1 MKFYSYDY
9 LISRIQIFDWLKAI
23 ITAIILIG
31 LIFAVIQYNRNK
43 NETKYRELIII
54 ALIAILLIAGTTISD
69 YRSSAIVVDQQK
81 AAIKFIENAS
91 KQLDADASH
100 IYINTEAAVDG
111 AIIKVDDKFYRII
124 KGSDQDK
131 YLLEKLELYK
141 PEIELVEVK

>member
-1 MKFYSYDY
+1 MRFYSYDY
-9 LISRIQIFDWLKAI
+9 LISQIQIFDWLKAI
-23 ITAIILIG
+23 ITCIVFIGII
-31 LIFAVIQYNRNK
+31 FTAIQYNRNRNK
-43 NETKYRELIII
+43 TKYRELIII
-54 ALIAILLIAGTTISD
+54 GLIAILLIAGTTVSD
-69 YRSSAIVVDQQK
+69 YRSSIIMVNRQK
-81 AAIKFIENAS
+81 SAIKFIENAS
-91 KQLDADASH
+91 KQLDTDASH